1 MNWQEPILD
10 LLRVLAFLGVY
21 AVLFLLAKQLNDL
34 LSPYKLIEE
43 LAVRDNPA
51 IGLSLSGYLLATG
64 LVFLGPLLGPS
75 EDLVSDLVL
84 VAGYATLGIVFLN
97 LSRWTLDK
105 LILNQFCNIEALVEK
120 RNVGV
125 GAVRFGVYIAT
136 GLIAAGSL
144 NGEGGGVVTA
154 TAFFVL
160 GQLSLLAFARV
171 YDLTSRFHLQTEVE
185 QGNTAAGVAFGGTL
199 IALGIILGKA
209 VSGDFV
215 SWSSNLLTFVEVA
228 VGGII
233 VLQVL
238 RVLMDKL
245 ILTGHDLN
253 DEIARDGNLAAGFLE
268 TSVAISFALVAAAL
282 L

>member
-75 EDLVSDLVL
+75 EDLVGDLVL

-105 LILNQFCNIEALVEK
+105 LILKE
-120 RNVGV
+120 
-125 GAVRFGVYIAT
+125 
-136 GLIAAGSL
+136 SL
-144 NGEGGGVVTA
+144 DY
-154 TAFFVL
+154 L
-160 GQLSLLAFARV
+160 KP
-171 YDLTSRFHLQTEVE
+171 
-185 QGNTAAGVAFGGTL
+185 
-199 IALGIILGKA
+199 KA
-209 VSGDFV
+209 
-215 SWSSNLLTFVEVA
+215 
-228 VGGII
+228 
-233 VLQVL
+233 
-238 RVLMDKL
+238 
-245 ILTGHDLN
+245 
-253 DEIARDGNLAAGFLE
+253 
-268 TSVAISFALVAAAL
+268 
-282 L
+282 